1 MSFATSVFAAKQ
13 DDIPTQQRPTFI
25 AYPRVQWRL
34 VSHRRCNV
42 STLSE
47 IAMNHA
53 KMAKGLAEHTAEPP
67 LRQPVVVGGFE
78 ISALELTQPP
88 CNVEVQ
94 ERYLDQPCLA
104 AL

>member
-1 MSFATSVFAAKQ
+1 
-13 DDIPTQQRPTFI
+13 
-25 AYPRVQWRL
+25 
-34 VSHRRCNV
+34 
-42 STLSE
+42 
-47 IAMNHA
+47 MNHA